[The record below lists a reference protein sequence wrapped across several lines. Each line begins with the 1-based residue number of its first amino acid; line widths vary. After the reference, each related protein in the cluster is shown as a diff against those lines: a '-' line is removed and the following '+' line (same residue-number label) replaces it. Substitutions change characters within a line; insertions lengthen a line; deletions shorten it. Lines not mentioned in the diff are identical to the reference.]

1 MNQTPAPAEPTE
13 NAPPPLPVLREPA
26 DGVPA
31 VVASPTALEQA
42 AAAIAAGS
50 GPVAIDAERASGHR
64 YGQRA
69 FLVQLRR
76 TGSGTSLVDPAAL
89 SDLQPLARA
98 LSGTEWILHASTQ
111 DLPCLAELGLRP
123 DALFDTE
130 LAARLLGMPRVGLAG
145 LTEDLLGVGLAKGHG
160 AADWSKRPL
169 PAEWLTYAA
178 LDVELLIPMRELLW
192 QRLDEA
198 GRRDW
203 AEEEFRYLTTWE
215 PKLRPDPWR
224 RTSGVT
230 KVGDP
235 RSLAVVR
242 ELWQTRERLAQGADQ
257 PPGRIMKDATLVAIV
272 KAAPRSERELAELPD
287 MRPQR
292 RRVHHWWRAI
302 ESALALPEADLPPRH
317 VDDGPPPQ
325 RAWERRNPVA
335 AARLTAVRGALTQRA
350 EELGIPTEILIS
362 PDPVRSLVWES
373 EGPVS
378 EADVRTQLAAQ
389 GVRTWQVDLVA
400 ELIAAHLT

>member
-1 MNQTPAPAEPTE
+1 VNQTPAPAEPTE
-13 NAPPPLPVLREPA
+13 DSPPPLPVLREPA
-26 DGVPA
+26 DGVPD
-31 VVASPTALEQA
+31 VVATPTALEQA

-130 LAARLLGMPRVGLAG
+130 HAARLLGMPRVGLAG

-160 AADWSKRPL
+160 AADWSQRPL

-192 QRLDEA
+192 QRPSSSST
-198 GRRDW
+198 G
-203 AEEEFRYLTTWE
+203 
-215 PKLRPDPWR
+215 
-224 RTSGVT
+224 S
-230 KVGDP
+230 
-235 RSLAVVR
+235 
-242 ELWQTRERLAQGADQ
+242 
-257 PPGRIMKDATLVAIV
+257 
-272 KAAPRSERELAELPD
+272 APRSARPAPRASTPRPAPTTSSSTCIRELL
-287 MRPQR
+287 
-292 RRVHHWWRAI
+292 
-302 ESALALPEADLPPRH
+302 
-317 VDDGPPPQ
+317 
-325 RAWERRNPVA
+325 RRNPNLPKERSRRSPIA
-335 AARLTAVRGALTQRA
+335 ATTQIGDQGLTLGRSGGPALRASPAPPRLLASTACA
-350 EELGIPTEILIS
+350 
-362 PDPVRSLVWES
+362 PVR
-373 EGPVS
+373 
-378 EADVRTQLAAQ
+378 
-389 GVRTWQVDLVA
+389 
-400 ELIAAHLT
+400 